1 MNNDINEGNPSMT
14 PLKKDKKCKTPLYR
28 MSKTKQEKTE
38 NEKEAK
44 NINSHKKRNSFIWSP
59 TLCRRKTGNIKDISI
74 ILEPACKTKK
84 SNRNSDVY
92 ARLHSKENIS
102 SIQKPNHQNNNKNKI
117 FENNLSNLLK
127 FTNNLYN
134 NDEHLNKGIITKKI
148 DMNNFPNTR
157 KNSMILSS
165 GKCNNIFHKKKLI
178 ISFGL
183 NDPNKDKNNAY
194 EKLFLRKVSNSSN
207 KRNNCHKNSFSN
219 YLTIKKKKSPSKER
233 KMESNQ
239 TIHKINIYGNMV
251 NATSNKNNNKKK
263 IKLFNSIINNDGDK
277 TSKSSKYNFSRAKTF
292 KPKKIINEKILE
304 ESIPITKTKTKNYSK
319 LNFHKSKIIETN
331 KNDMLE
337 TKNTSP
343 NNKNIK
349 TKKNNFFCCLNCRTN
364 DDSDIN

>member
-1 MNNDINEGNPSMT
+1 MNNDINECNPSMT
-14 PLKKDKKCKTPLYR
+14 QQKKDKQCKTPLYR
-28 MSKTKQEKTE
+28 MSKTKQERTE
-38 NEKEAK
+38 NEKDAK
-44 NINSHKKRNSFIWSP
+44 NFNSNKNKFALSP
-59 TLCRRKTGNIKDISI
+59 ALCRRKSTNIKDINI
-74 ILEPACKTKK
+74 ILEHACKTKK
-84 SNRNSDVY
+84 SNRNSDVN
-92 ARLHSKENIS
+92 ARLYKN
-102 SIQKPNHQNNNKNKI
+102 NHQNSNKNKNL
-117 FENNLSNLLK
+117 ENDLSNLLK

-165 GKCNNIFHKKKLI
+165 GGFNNIFQKKKLI

-183 NDPNKDKNNAY
+183 NEQNKDKNNAY

-207 KRNNCHKNSFSN
+207 KKNNCHKNSFSN
-219 YLTIKKKKSPSKER
+219 YLIINKKKSPSKER

-239 TIHKINIYGNMV
+239 NIHKINIYSNLV
-251 NATSNKNNNKKK
+251 NATSNKNNNKRK
-263 IKLFNSIINNDGDK
+263 IKLFNSIINNDGDQ

-292 KPKKIINEKILE
+292 KPKKIIHEKILE

-319 LNFHKSKIIETN
+319 LNFHKSKIIESN

-343 NNKNIK
+343 NNKIIK
-349 TKKNNFFCCLNCRTN
+349 TKKINLFCCFNCKTN